1 MQGRVH
7 HRRRHPPEVPEAFNT
22 EGDTTY
28 REIPADI
35 DTKELMVTHGGFD
48 NSDINKDV
56 NAMFPLDRLRE
67 LVAEGYIGSLT
78 PEMYGFMG
86 GGGNIEVYEKQTG
99 PEIAR
104 KLKEQGTDI
113 VLCTGGCGTCHRTA
127 TIVTRACEEAGM
139 SCIVIAALAPV
150 AQQAGAPRIAA
161 AHVPIG
167 SNTGAPNDREM
178 QMGILKDSLQCIETP
193 AGLIRIT
200 VQVKDG
206 HAERVDLVNVP
217 AFVYQEDVVLDV
229 PTLGKVRFD
238 LCFGGNFYAI
248 VRAEDIG
255 VPDID
260 PANASLII
268 EQAMKLRR
276 VIDAELPLRH
286 PTMPHITRL
295 EGIQVIGPPKSEDA
309 DAQCCIV
316 FGDGK
321 IDRSPC
327 GTATSSRLALEHTKG
342 RLAVGERFVNE
353 SIIRSRFTGTV
364 LKEVQVTPEIR
375 GIVPMISGTAYVIA
389 QDELLFDDRDPLR
402 EGFVLG

>member
-1 MQGRVH
+1 
-7 HRRRHPPEVPEAFNT
+7 
-22 EGDTTY
+22 
-28 REIPADI
+28 
-35 DTKELMVTHGGFD
+35 
-48 NSDINKDV
+48 
-56 NAMFPLDRLRE
+56 
-67 LVAEGYIGSLT
+67 
-78 PEMYGFMG
+78 
-86 GGGNIEVYEKQTG
+86 
-99 PEIAR
+99 
-104 KLKEQGTDI
+104 
-113 VLCTGGCGTCHRTA
+113 
-127 TIVTRACEEAGM
+127 
-139 SCIVIAALAPV
+139 
-150 AQQAGAPRIAA
+150 
-161 AHVPIG
+161 
-167 SNTGAPNDREM
+167 
-178 QMGILKDSLQCIETP
+178 MGILKVKTIETHTGGEPTRIVLSGLPPIPGASMPEKMAYLDEHYNWLRSGLMNEPRGHKDMFGAFVLEPTLPEADFGVVYMCGDCYENMCGHGTIGFSVAAVECGLVEVKEPETKLCIETP

-206 HAERVDLVNVP
+206 HAERVDLVNIP

-260 PANASLII
+260 PANASQII

-286 PTMPHITRL
+286 PTMPHITWL
-295 EGIQVIGPPKSEDA
+295 EGIQVIASPKSEDA

-327 GTATSSRLALEHTKG
+327 GTATSSRLALEHAKG

-364 LKEVQVTPEIR
+364 LEEVQITPEIR